1 MSDLRY
7 AITELWQE
15 SAELELLLDVAPRS
29 VLWAV
34 NNVET
39 PTGRRFNDLGI
50 DSLVATTMVLRRST
64 ARWALELEED

>member
-1 MSDLRY
+1 MVDLRY

-39 PTGRRFNDLGI
+39 PTGRRLTSLEI
-50 DSLVATTMVLRRST
+50 DALVGRAMVLRRST
-64 ARWALELEED
+64 VRWVLELEED